1 MTECGGHQLP
11 TTFSSSHNRMILH
24 STKYRN
30 LMNEPISLTIQQ
42 YQSNG
47 SHCKIS
53 IRRDALGL
61 RWFFVRLILFFIV
74 AQCATIVFCYNKL
87 PFRLFWT
94 FPCLLTFVAILLY
107 IFSPVKEESLMLL
120 DNLDGLEYEKQYLF
134 GKSSSTFINTNQIII
149 NEGITMQR
157 VIFYLVAIPLCL
169 QPLVLSTSDDS
180 NNSKNIITVNEELS
194 SNEADKMKT
203 ISKAKLIPLFTSTKP
218 RLDCLKVVYSYIIK
232 CRHRTEEPGEV
243 TSIKNGDIYD
253 ISSIE
258 NDSRSF
264 MMQFKRHISLQ

>member
-1 MTECGGHQLP
+1 
-11 TTFSSSHNRMILH
+11 
-24 STKYRN
+24 
-30 LMNEPISLTIQQ
+30 
-42 YQSNG
+42 
-47 SHCKIS
+47 
-53 IRRDALGL
+53 
-61 RWFFVRLILFFIV
+61 
-74 AQCATIVFCYNKL
+74 
-87 PFRLFWT
+87 
-94 FPCLLTFVAILLY
+94 
-107 IFSPVKEESLMLL
+107 MLL

-149 NEGITMQR
+149 NEGITMVREGVTGFQNLTHIWFLFHPQQR